1 MSRQPST
8 ASRCVSTGFV
18 CVHLLCTVRKR
29 SSVHRFVN
37 VNIRFAYPHDP
48 LTVTD
53 GVTVKNYYKKK
64 IKNGPR
70 GCVLCPTTN
79 IQLFHQKKIKSSQ
92 VHPKSKVHPVS
103 RTGTHGHHMC
113 SHCHSAFSSH
123 VSDLSCLEMPP
134 LTLRM
139 PPGRRARSQRAAA
152 HPCTRLVSGLG
163 LQDAGPWRSSTQSI
177 VWSKTNVWFV
187 NCAYAS

>member
-1 MSRQPST
+1 VSPP
-8 ASRCVSTGFV
+8 ALCV
-18 CVHLLCTVRKR
+18 CTYCAL
-29 SSVHRFVN
+29 FVN
-37 VNIRFAYPHDP
+37 VVRFIVLLMLISALPIRTIRS
-48 LTVTD
+48 LSVTD